1 MQAARMSGASE
12 YPSSFEQP
20 MKTILIIAAAAIVA
34 AIAGAGSVWYFKP
47 YAPAVTPASVPT
59 LPVAAAPLPTHPQLP
74 RMQVIAQ
81 YGGPLQD
88 TLSQRLRD
96 PIDGTTCYL
105 YLPIA
110 VHHTPPGADTGYVEY
125 GANTVGSISC
135 FAAPLSAPA
144 RPPGKP

>member
-1 MQAARMSGASE
+1 MKARLQMFAAM
-12 YPSSFEQP
+12 
-20 MKTILIIAAAAIVA
+20 LLAAILG
-34 AIAGAGSVWYFKP
+34 AGAAWYLARP
-47 YAPAVTPASVPT
+47 GEPQASP
-59 LPVAAAPLPTHPQLP
+59 PVAAPAAPVPEHPALP

-88 TLSQRLRD
+88 TLIQRLRD

-110 VHHTPPGADTGYVEY
+110 VHHTRPGAETGYVEY

-135 FAAPLSAPA
+135 FATPPRPSA
-144 RPPGKP
+144 KP

>member
-1 MQAARMSGASE
+1 MRAARMSAASAFQ
-12 YPSSFEQP
+12 SSFETQ
-20 MKTILIIAAAAIVA
+20 MRTILIVAAAALAA
-34 AIAGAGSVWYFKP
+34 AIAGAGAVWYFKP
-47 YAPAVTPASVPT
+47 YAP
-59 LPVAAAPLPTHPQLP
+59 VAASLPQPNIPLAAQPIPTHPQLP
-74 RMQVIAQ
+74 RMQVVAQ

-88 TLSQRLRD
+88 TLIQRLRD

-110 VHHTPPGADTGYVEY
+110 VHHTPPGAETGYVEY

-135 FAAPLSAPA
+135 FSATATAPP